1 MYLHVLYSFVFG
13 KVYILRQSRLV
24 TEKMVNGSLNEYV
37 RLQLQRGYTPEAI
50 RATLLQ
56 AGYNPQDIDF
66 ALRVARPVEKKI
78 LLTGKNAVFVLA
90 GVLAIALLIFA
101 GVLLFKPAAKD
112 ISISMSLARSELLPG
127 DTISITTTFSS
138 EQKRTVPVALD
149 YVVSEK
155 FTRRSITSRRAQINV
170 GASAVETESIPLP
183 TSVAP
188 GDYEVK
194 LVARF
199 EQLTRVSS
207 VSFTILQ
214 PPSGAVVEEKLT
226 EELRPI
232 EETPTEGELPCPET
246 CDDLNPATDDICVRG
261 ACEHIL
267 KANYCGNG
275 ECEPGENKLLCPED
289 CGTAQDKTVIIHQAL
304 EFAKTNTEKAATL
317 CNSLMLPQDADP
329 CFAAIANASR
339 KSALCANVQDVRAR
353 DNCLW
358 EFTNYDDYSV
368 CEQMS
373 NKYLMT
379 SCLSLARFSTLSKEQ
394 KEAEKTAQELQQEMA
409 AE

>member
-1 MYLHVLYSFVFG
+1 
-13 KVYILRQSRLV
+13 
-24 TEKMVNGSLNEYV
+24 MVNGSLNEYI
-37 RLQLQRGYTPEAI
+37 RLQLERGYTPETI
-50 RATLLQ
+50 RAALLQ

-66 ALRVARPVEKKI
+66 ALRVARPARKKI
-78 LLTGKNAVFVLA
+78 ILTGKNLIFTLA
-90 GVLAIALLIFA
+90 GILAIALIVFA
-101 GVLLFKPAAKD
+101 GILVFNPAAKD
-112 ISISMSLARSELLPG
+112 ISISMSITQSELFPG
-127 DTISITTTFSS
+127 DTISITTMFSS
-138 EQKRTVPVALD
+138 EQTRTVPVALE

-155 FTRRSITSRRAQINV
+155 FTRKSVTSRRAQINV
-170 GASAVETESIPLP
+170 GASTIKTESIPLP
-183 TSVAP
+183 SNIAP

-207 VSFTILQ
+207 VGFTILQ
-214 PPSGAVVEEKLT
+214 PPSEAVVQETIT
-226 EELRPI
+226 EELKPI
-232 EETPTEGELPCPET
+232 EEAPVEGELPCPES
-246 CDDLNPATDDICVRG
+246 CDDLNPATDDVCVRG
-261 ACEHIL
+261 ACEHVL
-267 KANYCGNG
+267 KSNYCGNG
-275 ECEPGENKLLCPED
+275 ECEPGENKMLCPED
-289 CGTAQDKTVIIHQAL
+289 CGAAQDKTVVMQQAL

-317 CNSLMLPQDADP
+317 CNSLVLPQDADP

-339 KSALCANVQDVRAR
+339 KSALCANIRDLRAR

-379 SCLSLARFSTLSKEQ
+379 SCLSLARFSTISREQ
-394 KEAEKTAQELQQEMA
+394 KEAEQTAQELQQEIS